1 MPRLLNLRH
10 RLLGPPVVQSE
21 APLLDRIV
29 LWGIPNGCR
38 FSANGMDRL
47 LPQSQQVGL
56 LRLYLLT
63 IGAASHGK
71 YHKN

>member
-1 MPRLLNLRH
+1 MPYLLNLRH

-38 FSANGMDRL
+38 FSASGQPEAKRSWQLMSAL
-47 LPQSQQVGL
+47 SL
-56 LRLYLLT
+56 
-63 IGAASHGK
+63 
-71 YHKN
+71 